1 MHQTRLT
8 PGFRALGQFVKRA
21 FDFVAAFAAVL
32 LLAPLLVVISVAIR
46 RDSKGPILFRQL
58 REGYRRSLF
67 TILKFRTMVDKTKDL
82 TEFQQ
87 ARKVDPRVTRVGAY
101 LRRSSF
107 DELPQ
112 LLNVLAGHMSLVGP
126 RPHVPALSA
135 RYAGLVEGYY
145 DRLNALPG
153 ITGLAQISG
162 YRGETDTP
170 KKMAG
175 RIRWDLEYI
184 ARWSF
189 MGDLRICF
197 RTLAHWVRTALT
209 RALSACRRG
218 NSRGSARSFRLCPGP
233 PRAQRRRPLP
243 LRSGTAFERVAC
255 SAFRAG

>member
-67 TILKFRTMVDKTKDL
+67 TILKFRTMVDKPNDL

-135 RYAGLVEGYY
+135 RYAGLVDGYY
-145 DRLNALPG
+145 DRLSALPG

-197 RTLAHWVRTALT
+197 RTL
-209 RALSACRRG
+209 
-218 NSRGSARSFRLCPGP
+218 SRSLGEDGAY
-233 PRAQRRRPLP
+233 
-243 LRSGTAFERVAC
+243 
-255 SAFRAG
+255 